1 MAEKNEELEK
11 IKTEIA
17 NCKKC
22 SLWKYRKNP
31 VPGEGNISAE
41 VMFIGEAPGKSEDEQ
56 GRPFVG
62 AAGKLLTQLINSIE
76 LSREEVYITNVL
88 KCRPP
93 NNRDP
98 LLIEI
103 EACTPY
109 LNRQIAIIKPKII
122 MTLGNHSTKYILKK
136 LKIQFRGIT
145 RARGKIYSGTISG
158 VIVKVIPTFH
168 PAAALYNPRFKR
180 YLEEDFMTLKKLLE
194 GKIKQRGL
202 FDFIK
207 SF

>member
-1 MAEKNEELEK
+1 MKK
-11 IKTEIA
+11 IITEIS

-31 VPGEGNISAE
+31 VPGEGNTNTEI
-41 VMFIGEAPGKSEDEQ
+41 MLIGEAPGKSEDEQ

-62 AAGKLLTQLINSIE
+62 AAGKLLTELINSIQ
-76 LSREEVYITNVL
+76 LKRSEVYITNVL

-98 LLIEI
+98 LPIEI

-109 LNRQIAIIKPKII
+109 LNKQIEIIKPKII
-122 MTLGNHSTKYILKK
+122 MTLGNHSTRYILKRFK
-136 LKIQFRGIT
+136 AQFRGIT
-145 RARGKIYSGTISG
+145 RVRGKIYSGTING
-158 VIVKVIPTFH
+158 VRVQVIPTLH
-168 PAAALYNPRFKR
+168 PAAALYNPKFKR
-180 YLEEDFMTLKKLLE
+180 YLEEDFMTLKKFVE
-194 GKIKQRGL
+194 GKIRQRGL

-207 SF
+207 TS